1 MTTTLSLF
9 TCKNVSF
16 EEPFIGGQEIKIFI
30 SKSHA
35 TRSSTRGNGAA
46 IWVESVDNKA
56 FTVCVLE
63 YGDGSSGTSQVNWMA
78 LQSVPAGAQLGT
90 ASLNAWTTG
99 TKCKRIAFE
108 KVRFVQ
114 FIVLLISFRLP
125 LMEKKISLFCFNL
138 HTHYFICLL
147 IKSARVMSFTIF
159 DNVVV
164 VAIAARK
171 VLHVFLVL
179 PCYVILHFSVFVI
192 FFEEMKS
199 LID

>member
-9 TCKNVSF
+9 ACKNVSF
-16 EEPFIGGQEIKIFI
+16 EEPFHGGQEIKIFI

-35 TRSSTRGNGAA
+35 TKSSTRGNGAA
-46 IWVESVDNKA
+46 IWVESVNNKA

-108 KVRFVQ
+108 KVRLVQ
-114 FIVLLISFRLP
+114 FFIFFCNFISFVSY
-125 LMEKKISLFCFNL
+125 KKTLQPFTLYSLF
-138 HTHYFICLL
+138 H
-147 IKSARVMSFTIF
+147 MSIH
-159 DNVVV
+159 
-164 VAIAARK
+164 K
-171 VLHVFLVL
+171 K
-179 PCYVILHFSVFVI
+179 C
-192 FFEEMKS
+192 
-199 LID
+199 

>member
-1 MTTTLSLF
+1 MTTSLSLF
-9 TCKNVSF
+9 ACKNVSF

-35 TRSSTRGNGAA
+35 TKGSTRGNGAA
-46 IWVESVDNKA
+46 IWVESVNNKA

-63 YGDGSSGTSQVNWMA
+63 YGDGSSGTSQMNWMA
-78 LQSVPAGAQLGT
+78 LQSVPTGAQLGT
-90 ASLNAWTTG
+90 ASLNSWTTG

-114 FIVLLISFRLP
+114 FIVFLISFRLLP
-125 LMEKKISLFCFNL
+125 MKKKKFLAFFAL
-138 HTHYFICLL
+138 HTHDLICLL

-164 VAIAARK
+164 VAIAARN
-171 VLHVFLVL
+171 VLHVFL
-179 PCYVILHFSVFVI
+179 
-192 FFEEMKS
+192 
-199 LID
+199 